1 MAVERD
7 SSYTTY
13 APADTREL
21 LDRLRDEGHEIPNP
35 VWTVG
40 RLDEREKKAADV
52 PDENE
57 DGGDVSSEGDEG

>member
-7 SSYTTY
+7 SSYTAY

-21 LDRLRDEGHEIPNP
+21 LDKLRDMGHDIPNP

-40 RLDEREKKAADV
+40 RLDERKGKKKATKPSKGNGSGGGETGAD
-52 PDENE
+52 
-57 DGGDVSSEGDEG
+57 

>member
-7 SSYTTY
+7 SSYTAY

-21 LDRLRDEGHEIPNP
+21 LDQLRKLGHDIPNP

-40 RLDEREKKAADV
+40 RLDEREAAKKKG
-52 PDENE
+52 PDSPPEDPEE
-57 DGGDVSSEGDEG
+57 DGDEPG

>member
-7 SSYTTY
+7 SSYTAY

-21 LDRLRDEGHEIPNP
+21 LDQLREEGHDIPNP

-40 RLDEREKKAADV
+40 RLDERSKHPLAS
-52 PDENE
+52 PPH
-57 DGGDVSSEGDEG
+57 EGDGEFDDED

>member
-7 SSYTTY
+7 SSYTAY

-21 LDRLRDEGHEIPNP
+21 LDQLREEGHDIPNP

-40 RLDEREKKAADV
+40 RLDEREEKAKTTPITPERD
-52 PDENE
+52 
-57 DGGDVSSEGDEG
+57 GDEGGEGPG